1 MVVDEGII
9 PFKGH
14 VKWRQHVKSKPHSTG
29 LKYYAAADDSGYVY
43 DFFLFADFRTCAEKA
58 AGVPNPCSQQPQQ
71 VIHQF
76 WNRIC
81 QDKKQGRILVADSYC
96 GGMYLADELQKQKSR
111 FVMACTSSRPS
122 FLFGKKAGMQ
132 RSLAKHKWDWST
144 NENGS
149 MIGVSF
155 YDTGRINFLSNIKAH
170 PCSHGNHSNK

>member
-1 MVVDEGII
+1 MTQAMSMTSSSLLTSALVLRRLLVF
-9 PFKGH
+9 PTLAH
-14 VKWRQHVKSKPHSTG
+14 NNLNTS
-29 LKYYAAADDSGYVY
+29 Y
-43 DFFLFADFRTCAEKA
+43 
-58 AGVPNPCSQQPQQ
+58 
-71 VIHQF
+71 QF

-81 QDKKQGRILVADSYC
+81 QDKKQGRILVADSYY
-96 GGMYLADELQKQKSR
+96 GGMDLADELQKQKSP

-155 YDTGRINFLSNIKAH
+155 YDTGRINFLSNVKAH